1 MSIACAAGRNPPL
14 VPYTLFSRSGRSFTP
29 FLLSLFLS
37 ELRTDVII
45 LSCYAVAHAVL

>member
-29 FLLSLFLS
+29 LSPLS
-37 ELRTDVII
+37 FSRN
-45 LSCYAVAHAVL
+45 YALML